1 MGILLW
7 IIRILGLLLL
17 LRFALRLLFGNR
29 RVATPGAG
37 AARGG
42 RASRQDVKQ
51 GGELVRDP
59 HCGTFVPKAR
69 AIAVSAGHET
79 HYFCSVTCRDAY
91 RAKASA

>member
-1 MGILLW
+1 MGILIW
-7 IIRILGLLLL
+7 VIRILGLLLL
-17 LRFALRLLFGNR
+17 LRLALRLLFGHR
-29 RVATPGAG
+29 GVAAPG

-42 RASRQDVKQ
+42 RASRPDVKQ

-69 AIAVSAGHET
+69 AIAVSAGRET
-79 HYFCSVTCRDAY
+79 HYFCSVACRDAY

>member
-1 MGILLW
+1 MSILIW
-7 IIRILGLLLL
+7 ILRILGLLLL
-17 LRFALRLLFGNR
+17 LRFVLQLLFGNR
-29 RVATPGAG
+29 GVARRGGG

-42 RASRQDVKQ
+42 RTSGQDVKQ

>member
-1 MGILLW
+1 MGILIW

-29 RVATPGAG
+29 GVDAPGGG

-69 AIAVSAGHET
+69 AIAVSAGHDT

>member
-7 IIRILGLLLL
+7 IIRIIGLLLL
-17 LRFALRLLFGNR
+17 VRLALRLLFGNR
-29 RVATPGAG
+29 SVRTAGGGGFAPG
-37 AARGG
+37 RGPK
-42 RASRQDVKQ
+42 REAKA

-59 HCGTFVPKAR
+59 HCGTYVPKAR
-69 AIAVSAGHET
+69 AIAVSAGNET

>member
-1 MGILLW
+1 MGILVW

-29 RVATPGAG
+29 GVVAPGGG

-42 RASRQDVKQ
+42 RASRQDLKQ

-69 AIAVSAGHET
+69 AIAVSAGHDT

>member
-7 IIRILGLLLL
+7 VIRILGLLLL
-17 LRFALRLLFGNR
+17 LRFALRLLFPNR
-29 RVATPGAG
+29 GVASPGGG
-37 AARGG
+37 APRGG
-42 RASRQDVKQ
+42 RAPRQDVKQ

-59 HCGTFVPKAR
+59 NCGTFVPKAR

-79 HYFCSVTCRDAY
+79 LYFCSVTCRDAY

>member
-1 MGILLW
+1 MGILIW

-17 LRFALRLLFGNR
+17 LRFVLQLLFGKR
-29 RVATPGAG
+29 RAAAPGGG